1 MLSRRLGAR
10 NAEDVPDKLDE
21 DRLVAIPHGRKRGGL
36 QPSRARD
43 DEVSREIFVLS
54 LEIKGVEIGR
64 KKNRR
69 RQLQTNCP
77 QDQHLVID
85 VAPEDADRTN
95 IAFIYFFIFALKL
108 ES

>member
-1 MLSRRLGAR
+1 MGGR
-10 NAEDVPDKLDE
+10 E
-21 DRLVAIPHGRKRGGL
+21 VASKPAALATTRFRVK
-36 QPSRARD
+36 S
-43 DEVSREIFVLS
+43 SVLS

-69 RQLQTNCP
+69 RQFQTNCL
-77 QDQHLVID
+77 QDQHLVIN

-95 IAFIYFFIFALKL
+95 IAFIYFLIFALKL